1 MGHPSHPEARTRCTP
16 LLIIIFLALQQN
28 FCSNSTTI
36 PLYTSFSSA
45 LLNIFVLKF
54 VLHVF
59 ANFQLPHTVVICFL
73 RRWRQFHHLTAA
85 IFRKSRASRP
95 RGPLQRGSQSRA
107 QTEQAGPTFAP
118 SLTRRVLTPP
128 PPLDD
133 AKAGSNHHLKSKIP
147 SPPHWNR

>member
-59 ANFQLPHTVVICFL
+59 ANFQLPHTVVICSH
-73 RRWRQFHHLTAA
+73 RRWRQFHQLTAA
-85 IFRKSRASRP
+85 IFRKSWASRP
-95 RGPLQRGSQSRA
+95 RGPLQRGSQPRA
-107 QTEQAGPTFAP
+107 QTEQAGPIFSPMFDTHGAD
-118 SLTRRVLTPP
+118 PP
-128 PPLDD
+128 PPFLWTTRRQV
-133 AKAGSNHHLKSKIP
+133 AII
-147 SPPHWNR
+147 